1 MPSDERVTAALSAL
15 GPQIGRFRFSVSS
28 ALERARTTL
37 AADSSPSQPGVALGD
52 FANGRIDPERFAMI
66 SAGAAPLDTV
76 GRSIVERAGAMLE
89 SLLSADDDEFV
100 VEVES
105 GASPDAAIRARLAK
119 LGSLFGAASAVE
131 LVRRRIYDP
140 GQHPLHLDGHPFEK
154 WTASERKIAPP
165 LVVLL
170 DGCDL
175 DAFELAPFLDGCVR
189 LVLVVKEP
197 CALAPLARLI
207 SPGVFVAQASDVK
220 VLERFAGLDGP
231 AVVAMMTGPEARFVH
246 DPRGGEATWQR
257 IEVTGIPSVIPRKSL
272 GNRSGWQQ
280 RDDIAHLRS
289 LADQPV
295 VAGKLTD
302 AVMAAVA
309 GSREDP
315 ADRLTAWLLEQSS
328 RAGVS

>member
-15 GPQIGRFRFSVSS
+15 RPQIGRFRFSVSS
-28 ALERARTTL
+28 ALERARMTL
-37 AADSSPSQPGVALGD
+37 TADSSPSEPGASLGD

-66 SAGAAPLDTV
+66 SAGAAPLDTI
-76 GRSIVERAGAMLE
+76 GRSILERAAEKLE
-89 SLLSADDDEFV
+89 SLLSVPDDEFI

-105 GASPDAAIRARLAK
+105 GASPGAAVLSRLEK

-140 GQHPLHLDGHPFEK
+140 GQHPLHLDGYPFEK
-154 WTASERKIAPP
+154 WTAGERKIAPP

-175 DAFELAPFLDGCVR
+175 DPFGLAPLLDGCV
-189 LVLVVKEP
+189 LLALVVNEP

-207 SPGVFVAQASDVK
+207 SPGVFVAQATDAK
-220 VLERFAGLDGP
+220 VLERLAGFDGP
-231 AVVAMMTGPEARFVH
+231 AVVAIMTGPEGRFVH
-246 DPRGGEATWQR
+246 DPRGGPATWQR
-257 IEVTGIPSVIPRKSL
+257 IEVTSLSSVTPRKSL

-289 LADQPV
+289 LADHPV
-295 VAGKLTD
+295 TAGRLTD
-302 AVMAAVA
+302 AVMAAV
-309 GSREDP
+309 GESRDDP

-328 RAGVS
+328 RSGVS